1 MFHQTTN
8 KDNPKMPYIMTKV
21 LEIPSINDDVRNVMI
36 RDMSVSPSAD

>member
-1 MFHQTTN
+1 
-8 KDNPKMPYIMTKV
+8 MPYIMTKV